1 MYVCMCLC
9 IYACMYL
16 CRYVTKIKE
25 IETMNLREKE
35 QVSSEGL
42 EGGMGRK
49 TTIYFNFNMF

>member
-1 MYVCMCLC
+1 
-9 IYACMYL
+9 MYL